1 MSSVVLGPPSAIPGG
16 MAPLQVMWELNHWRC
31 EYQPLTEERGILRVL
46 DGNVRVIE
54 AACSPSEAVQ
64 DFSQRCMA
72 FVQEAE
78 SHRQRTA
85 G

>member
-1 MSSVVLGPPSAIPGG
+1 
-16 MAPLQVMWELNHWRC
+16 MWELNRWRC
-31 EYQPLTEERGILRVL
+31 EYQPLTEERGIFRVL

-54 AACSPSEAVQ
+54 AACSPSEAVNN
-64 DFSQRCMA
+64 FSLRCMA

-78 SHRQRTA
+78 SHRRRTA

>member
-1 MSSVVLGPPSAIPGG
+1 

-31 EYQPLTEERGILRVL
+31 EYQPLSEDRGIFRVL
-46 DGNVRVIE
+46 DGDVRVIE
-54 AACSPSEAVQ
+54 AACSPSEAVK

-78 SHRQRTA
+78 SHRRRVP